1 MYKLLIAV
9 FLFFGIYSVNAQE
22 ETEEVEEETRGWS
35 TEGKFQILFNQSAFN
50 KEWTGGGT
58 SSIAGNATLDYDFNY
73 RKGDITWGTKILANY
88 GLTRTEASDYL
99 RKTSDR
105 LEINS
110 TVGKQLE
117 ESYWF
122 YSFFTNFRTQIDKG
136 YQYAKNPD
144 TGEESRTEFTSFLSP
159 AYLQFGPGIMWKKN
173 EDFFFNIA
181 PSTARFIFVDPRFT
195 SSENYQ
201 KGQYFGI
208 SRGESSRF
216 EWGASLTGY
225 GKFEILE
232 NVVMENTLSLYSNY
246 LENADNIDI
255 DYLLNLEM
263 EINSFLTT
271 NLIFQAIYDD
281 NAVGAF
287 QIREVFGLGFNVKL

>member
-1 MYKLLIAV
+1 MYKLLISVV
-9 FLFFGIYSVNAQE
+9 FFFGIFSVNAQE
-22 ETEEVEEETRGWS
+22 ETEEDKDTIGWS
-35 TEGKFQILFNQSAFN
+35 SEGKFQILFNQSAFN

-58 SSIAGNATLDYDFNY
+58 SSIAGNATLDYDLNY
-73 RKGDITWGTKILANY
+73 RRGDITWSTKILANY
-88 GLTRTEASDYL
+88 GLTRTEASDFF

-110 TVGKQLE
+110 TVGKQLK

-136 YQYAKNPD
+136 YQYANNPD
-144 TGEESRTEFTSFLSP
+144 TGEESRTEFTTFLSP
-159 AYLQFGPGIMWKKN
+159 AYLQFGPGILWKKN

-195 SSENYQ
+195 SSENYED
-201 KGQYFGI
+201 GRYFGI
-208 SRGESSRF
+208 SKGESTRF

-225 GKFEILE
+225 SKFEIIE
-232 NVVMENTLSLYSNY
+232 NVMMENTISLYSNY
-246 LENADNIDI
+246 LENADNIDL

-263 EINSFLTT
+263 EINNFLTT

-287 QIREVFGLGFNVKL
+287 QIREVFGLGFNINF